1 MRRKED
7 CTRKL
12 RDDSCLNTSVEFIQ
26 RVCIGLIAA
35 ARPALCISGGHALYN
50 SRGRRLSQHISESP
64 NSARPSSPI
73 TRYLPQ
79 NNIGSSPRI
88 LSRPWRTLKISPS
101 SWRIAG
107 CCLAWLAIESRSP
120 TRSSRAR
127 GSLDALYAATR
138 PITAPC
144 SRGYVATT
152 IRRTFLQK

>member
-1 MRRKED
+1 MHRID
-7 CTRKL
+7 CC
-12 RDDSCLNTSVEFIQ
+12 SPAGSVHIW
-26 RVCIGLIAA
+26 R
-35 ARPALCISGGHALYN
+35 
-50 SRGRRLSQHISESP
+50 SRSLQLSWTTTVSTHFRISELRASVLP
-64 NSARPSSPI
+64 DH
-73 TRYLPQ
+73 RYLPQ

-107 CCLAWLAIESRSP
+107 CCLVWLAIESRSP
-120 TRSSRAR
+120 TRSSRAI